1 MLERHEIEAFLTLAE
16 ELHFGHTA
24 ERLRVSTARVSQT
37 IRKLERRVGAP
48 LFDRTSRRV
57 ALTPVGRRLHEEVRP
72 AWEAIGAAYER
83 AADAGRGLTGTLR
96 AAFTGAAAGQLL
108 AGVEE
113 LFRSRVPGCE
123 VVIREAQPGEVAP
136 WLRDGEVD
144 VVLTTLPVPG
154 ADAGPVLVR
163 EALMAA
169 VPAGHPFARRESVGP
184 ADLERVTVVEL
195 AGGGRAAPG
204 SPGPRAATLHEAL
217 TLVGAGR
224 GVLLVG
230 AQTRRYYARPDVAY
244 VPVRDAP
251 RVEWGLVWRAGGET
265 GRVRAFGRAA
275 VDLLSD

>member
-1 MLERHEIEAFLTLAE
+1 M
-16 ELHFGHTA
+16 
-24 ERLRVSTARVSQT
+24 
-37 IRKLERRVGAP
+37 
-48 LFDRTSRRV
+48 
-57 ALTPVGRRLHEEVRP
+57 RP

-123 VVIREAQPGEVAP
+123 VVIREAQPGEVAA

-163 EALMAA
+163 EALVAA
-169 VPAGHPFARRESVGP
+169 VPAGHPFARRESVGL

-195 AGGGRAAPG
+195 AGGRAAPG

-230 AQTRRYYARPDVAY
+230 GRRRGATTPALTWPTCRYATRPGSNGGWCGG
-244 VPVRDAP
+244 PS
-251 RVEWGLVWRAGGET
+251 GET